1 VGWLER
7 TGERVGP
14 AGWGAA
20 SEPRRTSRLK
30 VPLLKAVE
38 LEPSNREKDRVAIPR
53 DNHDRLRSWLA
64 HLLDA
69 TSANLGAE
77 AGRWVAHYVRSAE
90 QQVPSERLG
99 ERARR
104 EDHPCAIVHLRRA
117 RHAGL
122 AILEGRL
129 VHRFEEQRDRG
140 GRPFGSRERDRRALS
155 VGVRRDPRAARRDG
169 VLKSGAS
176 LRHSTRTR
184 DRSTTSSTSN
194 APHRAKRASQHRTST
209 VRRSNT
215 SPESA
220 TGAAALPDARVGLD
234 ASTDR

>member
-1 VGWLER
+1 MGWIER

-38 LEPSNREKDRVAIPR
+38 PELSNREKDRVAIPR
-53 DNHDRLRSWLA
+53 DDDRLRSWLA

-69 TSANLGAE
+69 TSANLVAE
-77 AGRWVAHYVRSAE
+77 AGRWVAHHVRSAE

-129 VHRFEEQRDRG
+129 VHCFEEQRDRG

-176 LRHSTRTR
+176 LRHSTQTR

-194 APHRAKRASQHRTST
+194 APRRAKRASQHRTST

-215 SPESA
+215 SPASS
-220 TGAAALPDARVGLD
+220 TGAPVLLAARVGLD